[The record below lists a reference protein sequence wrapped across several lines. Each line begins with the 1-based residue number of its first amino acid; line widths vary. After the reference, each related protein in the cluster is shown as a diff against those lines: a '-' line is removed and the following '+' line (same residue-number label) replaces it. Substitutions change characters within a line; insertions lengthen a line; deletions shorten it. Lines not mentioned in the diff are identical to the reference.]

1 MDLGTVERNLRL
13 IYLFQ
18 LLKSLQLFGAV
29 TVPFYLEWG
38 GLDYTRMFVL
48 EGALR
53 RAGEPCHDFRPSA
66 AWG

>member
-29 TVPFYLEWG
+29 TVPFLAKFPWG
-38 GLDYTRMFVL
+38 F
-48 EGALR
+48 E
-53 RAGEPCHDFRPSA
+53 RP
-66 AWG
+66 GKMQR